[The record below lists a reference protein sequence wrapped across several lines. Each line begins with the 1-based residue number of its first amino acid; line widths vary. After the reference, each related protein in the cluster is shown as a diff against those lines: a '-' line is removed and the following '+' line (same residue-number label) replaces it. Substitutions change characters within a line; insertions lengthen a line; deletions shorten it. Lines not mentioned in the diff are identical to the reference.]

1 MDRIVK
7 ISVPYCLELNQEVKI
22 YEKML
27 GKSDFKAHIAPH
39 TLKIASMFSIMSRL
53 KESAKADPLTKM
65 KIYNGEEVIEK
76 GKVRKVDIRDLR
88 EEAQNEGMSGISTR
102 FIMKSIDNA
111 LTDADKNVITPIS
124 VMDSLVKQV
133 KEQIVDQEY
142 RDKCLELIQKVVREE
157 YLKIL
162 ETEIAKA
169 FIAAYEE
176 QAQSLFDAYLDN
188 AEAHATRQR
197 LKNKITKEEMNPDEN
212 FMKSIEEMIG
222 ITGSSRDGFRSDV
235 TAYMF
240 ARMRRGEKV
249 DYTSYEPLKEA
260 IESYLIRSVK
270 DMARIVTKSK
280 TRDDEQKKKYNEMVQ
295 TLMNDYGYNEDS
307 AEEIL
312 NYASNHLW
320 RDS

>member
-1 MDRIVK
+1 
-7 ISVPYCLELNQEVKI
+7 
-22 YEKML
+22 
-27 GKSDFKAHIAPH
+27 
-39 TLKIASMFSIMSRL
+39 
-53 KESAKADPLTKM
+53 
-65 KIYNGEEVIEK
+65 
-76 GKVRKVDIRDLR
+76 
-88 EEAQNEGMSGISTR
+88 
-102 FIMKSIDNA
+102 
-111 LTDADKNVITPIS
+111 
-124 VMDSLVKQV
+124 
-133 KEQIVDQEY
+133 
-142 RDKCLELIQKVVREE
+142 
-157 YLKIL
+157 
-162 ETEIAKA
+162 
-169 FIAAYEE
+169 
-176 QAQSLFDAYLDN
+176 
-188 AEAHATRQR
+188 
-197 LKNKITKEEMNPDEN
+197 
-212 FMKSIEEMIG
+212 MKSIEEMIG

-249 DYTSYEPLKEA
+249 NYTSYEPLKEA